1 MTQPPCSSS
10 NGLPAATPSATS
22 LGISPLA
29 DILSGLDEQAR
40 AGDPDYGPPPQSNEA
55 ARLAA
60 LHGYRILDTDFEETF
75 DRLTRWA
82 RDHFQVPVALVSLV
96 DTNRQW
102 FKSACGLGI
111 RETPRDVA
119 FCNYTILHSHPMV
132 VEDALEDP
140 RFRRNPLVT
149 GEPHLRFYAGAP
161 LMTEERL
168 ALGTFCL
175 IDYTPRRFS
184 TADRLLLHK
193 LAQVTMAEMHNR
205 KAIVRETVA
214 ESETTPA

>member
-1 MTQPPCSSS
+1 MMHSSCSS
-10 NGLPAATPSATS
+10 PDA
-22 LGISPLA
+22 PLA
-29 DILSGLDEQAR
+29 DPCSAPVSPLGDVLSGLEEQAR
-40 AGDPDYGPPPQSNEA
+40 AGDTDYGPPPQSNEA

-60 LHGYRILDTDFEETF
+60 LYGYRILDTGFEEAF

-96 DTNRQW
+96 DTDRQW

-175 IDYTPRRFS
+175 IDYAPRRFS
-184 TADRLLLHK
+184 SADRLLLHK
-193 LAQVTMAEMHNR
+193 LAQVTMAEMNNR
-205 KAIVRETVA
+205 NAIVRETAA
-214 ESETTPA
+214 EGASPS